1 MNITTVGIDLAK
13 NVFQLHGVNEV
24 GETVLTKKL
33 SRKKL
38 PEFITQLQPCLIG
51 MESCGGSNYWGRK
64 FRTMG
69 HDVRLI
75 SPQFVKP
82 YVKSNKNDA
91 ADAEA
96 ICEAVARPNMRFV
109 AIKTIEQQDIQSVH
123 RIRARYVRGRTALAN
138 QIRGLLAEYGIVI
151 PQGIRYIR
159 NNLPLILEDAE
170 NELSISGRK
179 LFSDLYEQLRNVDEK
194 VKQYDFQVEQICQ
207 NNETCKRLR
216 QLKGVGP
223 LIATAIVASIGD
235 AKIFKNG
242 REMSAFIGLVP
253 KQNSSGG
260 KQKLLGISKRGDR
273 YLRCLIIHGARAM
286 LTKTKSLPEKQAKW
300 LGSLIERRGRARATV
315 ALANKNT
322 RIMWALMTKNE
333 NFDTTKI

>member
-13 NVFQLHGVNEV
+13 NIFQLHGVNNV

-38 PEFITQLQPCLIG
+38 PEFMAQLNPCLIG
-51 MESCGGSNYWGRK
+51 MESCGGSNYWGRR
-64 FRTMG
+64 FRAMG

-91 ADAEA
+91 VDAEA

-159 NNLPLILEDAE
+159 THLPTILEDAE
-170 NELSISGRK
+170 NELSLPGRK
-179 LFSDLYEQLRNVDEK
+179 LFSDLYEQLLNADEK
-194 VKQYDFQVEQICQ
+194 VAQYDFQIEQICQ

-216 QLKGVGP
+216 QLQGVGP

-242 REMSAFIGLVP
+242 REMAAFIGLVP
-253 KQNSSGG
+253 KQYSSGG

-273 YLRCLIIHGARAM
+273 YLRCLLIHGARAM
-286 LTKTKSLPEKQAKW
+286 LTKTKNLPKKQMQW
-300 LGSLIERRGRARATV
+300 FNSLIERRGRARATV

-333 NFDTTKI
+333 NFDKTKI